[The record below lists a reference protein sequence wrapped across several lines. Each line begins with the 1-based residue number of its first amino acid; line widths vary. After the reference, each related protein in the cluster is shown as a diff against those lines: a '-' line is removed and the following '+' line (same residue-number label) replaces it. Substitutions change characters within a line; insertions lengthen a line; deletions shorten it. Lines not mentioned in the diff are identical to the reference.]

1 MKKTVFTI
9 LSILAVLIAFQSC
22 SKSRTYAERLADEK
36 KAIDRYIKKEKIK
49 VISMDEFTKNNEET
63 DVEANEYVELQTGLY
78 LQIQDKG
85 SENLADTFKTRSEIT
100 VRFTE
105 YNIIDG
111 FFTIASNTNQANFV
125 DAFIYTID
133 KDRIRGEFVDRGTM
147 VETYGSKTVPSGWL
161 IPLKYIRHNGHIRVI
176 VSSKLGHTVAN
187 REVYP
192 YAYDLRRLAISKH

>member
-9 LSILAVLIAFQSC
+9 LSVLAVLIAFQSC

-36 KAIDRYIKKEKIK
+36 KAIERYIKKQDIK
-49 VISMDEFTKNNEET
+49 VISMDEFISNNKET
-63 DVEANEYVELQTGLY
+63 DVDKNEYVELQTGLY
-78 LQIQDKG
+78 MQIQTKG

-105 YNIIDG
+105 YDIPQG
-111 FFTIASNTNQANFV
+111 YFTNASNINQANFV
-125 DAFIYTID
+125 DAFIYTVD
-133 KDRIRGEFVDRGTM
+133 KDRLRGEFVDRGNM
-147 VETYGSKTVPSGWL
+147 VEIYGSKTVPSGWL

-187 REVYP
+187 REVTP
-192 YAYDLRRLAISKH
+192 YAYDLRKLAISKH

>member
-1 MKKTVFTI
+1 MKKTAFTI
-9 LSILAVLIAFQSC
+9 LSVLAVLMAFQSC

-36 KAIDRYIKKEKIK
+36 KAIDRYIKKENIK
-49 VISMDEFTKNNEET
+49 VISFDEFTRNNEKT
-63 DVEANEYVELQTGLY
+63 DTLKNEYVELQTGLY
-78 LQIQDKG
+78 LQIRDKG
-85 SENLADTFKTRSEIT
+85 SEALADTFKTRDEIT

-111 FFTIASNTNQANFV
+111 FMTVASNINQPNFV
-125 DAFIYTID
+125 DAFIYTNED
-133 KDRIRGEFVDRGTM
+133 NRLRGEFVDRGTM
-147 VETYGSKTVPSGWL
+147 VETYGSTTVPSGWL
-161 IPLKYIRHNGHIRVI
+161 IPLKYIHHNGHIKVI